1 VLLQMEK
8 FGYLD
13 GKIKLEVTPSDNT
26 EDVKIIEKTAIDA
39 AVLLKNEGG
48 ALPLKAADLKN
59 LAMIGPGAGQIVAVG
74 LTGEK
79 AVGLPALEV
88 GPLAAQKKIAA
99 ESAPWPTIWMVRR
112 SRGNFFRTLASRGWS
127 GGFGTRTLSRSMGRS
142 TLRTLLGTRCR
153 RTRALCGRER

>member
-1 VLLQMEK
+1 MEK

-26 EDVKIIEKTAIDA
+26 EDAKIIEKTAIDA

-48 ALPLKAADLKN
+48 ALPLKAKDLTS

-79 AVGLPALEV
+79 AVGLPSLEV
-88 GPLAAQKKIAA
+88 GPLAALKKLAA
-99 ESAPWPTIWMVRR
+99 IVR
-112 SRGNFFRTLASRGWS
+112 
-127 GGFGTRTLSRSMGRS
+127 M
-142 TLRTLLGTRCR
+142 
-153 RTRALCGRER
+153 